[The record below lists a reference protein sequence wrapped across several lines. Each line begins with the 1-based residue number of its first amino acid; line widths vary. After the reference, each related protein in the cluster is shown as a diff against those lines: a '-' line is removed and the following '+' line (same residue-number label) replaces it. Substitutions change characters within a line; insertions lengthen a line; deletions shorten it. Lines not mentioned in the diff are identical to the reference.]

1 MNGAADAPAG
11 NTASAASEPARGER
25 ALPGQRSGGGEPLA
39 KPGEATKEGRGSASP
54 DAPAGSTAW
63 TDLLRRVIGLTADLR
78 GDELFCGI
86 ADLVAR
92 TSAADVC
99 FVHVVN
105 AEAGDLVLAGATTG
119 FEHLVGTIRLKLGEG
134 VAGWVADRGEP
145 ALVAD
150 KWDDPRY
157 QYIPALRGEDFSS
170 MVSVPLL
177 RERSRVIGVMNLHSR
192 TAGHFAEEH
201 VLHLQEVADLVAG
214 IAQTAVLYDR
224 LARKEEELARF
235 AARTIELQE
244 LDRRRLAGEIH
255 DGISQPLVSAW
266 YHLRAALGS
275 APPGMVA
282 DELAAIE
289 TLVSNALDE
298 ARRATIG
305 LRPAVLDDLGL
316 AAGLRSLAAGL
327 SGFEVELDVDLDL
340 EAGSE
345 AFAPHVETAVYR
357 VAQEALQNVQKHASS
372 ARVRVLLHR
381 RAGGLELSVIDEGL
395 GFEPEAVPDPASYGL
410 EGMRERAALLGARL
424 EVRSLPGSGTT
435 VRLLVPTS
443 RLFATVEP

>member
-1 MNGAADAPAG
+1 VTD
-11 NTASAASEPARGER
+11 
-25 ALPGQRSGGGEPLA
+25 LPGEESWVE
-39 KPGEATKEGRGSASP
+39 
-54 DAPAGSTAW
+54 
-63 TDLLRRVIGLTADLR
+63 LLRRVIGLTAQDLQ
-78 GDELFCGI
+78 GEELFCAI
-86 ADLVAR
+86 AELVTR
-92 TSAADVC
+92 TAAADVC
-99 FVHVVN
+99 FLHVVDTQ
-105 AEAGDLVLAGATTG
+105 AGDLVLAGATTG
-119 FEHLVGTIRLKLGEG
+119 FQHLVGTIRLKIGEG
-134 VAGWVADRGEP
+134 VAGWVAEQGEP

-177 RERSRVIGVMNLHSR
+177 RERQRVIGVMNLHS
-192 TAGHFAEEH
+192 TTPGHFTDEH
-201 VLHLQEVADLVAG
+201 VRNLQEVADLVAG
-214 IAQTAVLYDR
+214 IAQTAVLYQR
-224 LARKEEELARF
+224 LATKEEELGRF

-266 YHLRAALGS
+266 YHLRAALAS
-275 APPGMVA
+275 APAGTVA

-340 EAGSE
+340 EKGSE
-345 AFAPHVETAVYR
+345 QFAPHVETAVYR
-357 VAQEALQNVQKHASS
+357 VAQEALQNVQKHARST
-372 ARVRVLLHR
+372 RVRILLHR
-381 RAGGLELSVIDEGL
+381 RAGGLELSVIDDGL
-395 GFEPEAVPDPASYGL
+395 GFEPHDEPDGTSFGL

-443 RLFATVEP
+443 RLFASVEG

>member
-1 MNGAADAPAG
+1 MTGAPGPPAG
-11 NTASAASEPARGER
+11 DAAWVE
-25 ALPGQRSGGGEPLA
+25 
-39 KPGEATKEGRGSASP
+39 
-54 DAPAGSTAW
+54 
-63 TDLLRRVIGLTADLR
+63 LLRRVIGLTAQDLR
-78 GDELFCGI
+78 GEELFGAI
-86 ADLVAR
+86 AQLVAR
-92 TSAADVC
+92 TAAADVC
-99 FVHVVN
+99 FLHVVD
-105 AEAGDLVLAGATTG
+105 ALAGDLVLAGATPG
-119 FEHLVGTIRLKLGEG
+119 FQHLVGTIRLKIGEG
-134 VAGWVADRGEP
+134 VAGWVAERGEP

-177 RERSRVIGVMNLHSR
+177 RERQRVIGVMNLHSR
-192 TAGHFAEEH
+192 TPGHFTEEH

-214 IAQTAVLYDR
+214 IAQTAVLYQR
-224 LARKEEELARF
+224 LATKEEELGRF

-266 YHLRAALGS
+266 YHLRAARAS
-275 APPGMVA
+275 APPGTVA
-282 DELAAIE
+282 DELVMIE

-327 SGFEVELDVDLDL
+327 TGFEVELDVDLDL
-340 EAGSE
+340 EAGSPP
-345 AFAPHVETAVYR
+345 FAPHVETAVYR
-357 VAQEALQNVQKHASS
+357 VAQEALQNVQKHARSN
-372 ARVRVLLHR
+372 RVRILLHR
-381 RAGGLELSVIDEGL
+381 RAGGLELSVIDDGL
-395 GFEPEAVPDPASYGL
+395 GFEQPDEPNPSSYGL

-435 VRLLVPTS
+435 VRLLVPTR
-443 RLFATVEP
+443 RLFATVES